1 LSKIFYQKKCH
12 GLARHELKKG
22 IKEREK
28 KIQRMAKTK
37 ISSWPEPKDKKSS
50 LKISKRANKSY

>member
-1 LSKIFYQKKCH
+1 
-12 GLARHELKKG
+12 
-22 IKEREK
+22 
-28 KIQRMAKTK
+28 MAKTK